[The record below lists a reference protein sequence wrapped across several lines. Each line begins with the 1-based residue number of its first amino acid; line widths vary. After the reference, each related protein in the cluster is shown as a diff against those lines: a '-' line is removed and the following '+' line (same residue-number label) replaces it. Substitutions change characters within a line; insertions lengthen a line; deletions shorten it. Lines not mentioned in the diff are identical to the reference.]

1 MGYIVTVLRRFSRA
15 RGKSQRSLAMRRLTF
30 EPLEHRA
37 LLSTV
42 QPGGASPH
50 QALAGLPAAAQQA
63 ISAAVGQLTASDGA
77 TGDDFGVSVS
87 ISGNTVVVGAP
98 TADNSLGAAYL
109 FTEPAS
115 GWANL
120 TQVAK
125 LTASD
130 AAVND
135 FFGGSVSISGNTV
148 VVGACNA
155 TIGANGGQGASYV
168 FTEPASG
175 WTNMTQT
182 AKLTASDG
190 RANDEFGASVSI
202 SGNTLVVGADNP
214 YHLNARGRP
223 MSSRSPPPVGR
234 TRRRRPNL
242 PRRTARPATSSAPR
256 SRSAATRWWSARGKP
271 RSAPKTSRAR
281 PTCSRRPA
289 RVGET

>member
-50 QALAGLPAAAQQA
+50 QALAGLPAAEQQA

-87 ISGNTVVVGAP
+87 ISGNTVVVGALRS
-98 TADNSLGAAYL
+98 ADNSQGAAYV

-115 GWANL
+115 GWANM
-120 TQVAK
+120 TQAAK

-130 AAVND
+130 GAAND
-135 FFGGSVSISGNTV
+135 YFGDSVSISGNTV

-155 TIGANGGQGASYV
+155 TVGANGGQGAAYV
-168 FTEPASG
+168 FTEPGSG

-190 RANDEFGASVSI
+190 AADDDFGDSVSI
-202 SGNTLVVGADNP
+202 SGNTVVVGADNP
-214 YHLNARGRP
+214 
-223 MSSRSPPPVGR
+223 
-234 TRRRRPNL
+234 L
-242 PRRTARPATSSAPR
+242 PAST
-256 SRSAATRWWSARGKP
+256 ATRG
-271 RSAPKTSRAR
+271 R
-281 PTCSRRPA
+281 PTCSRSPA
-289 RVGET
+289 PVGRT